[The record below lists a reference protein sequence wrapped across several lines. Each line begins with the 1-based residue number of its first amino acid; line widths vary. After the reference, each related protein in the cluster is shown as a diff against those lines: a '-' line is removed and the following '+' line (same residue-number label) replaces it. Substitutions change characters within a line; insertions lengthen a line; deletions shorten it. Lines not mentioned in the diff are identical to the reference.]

1 MTNPDHED
9 NPLEMNE
16 QERLA
21 WFTAQLKAIELSQQG
36 GEGMAS
42 SAAAA
47 KPDASPCSK
56 ISCKSPSAISVSR
69 PAAIAILALLEEA
82 AACLDM
88 FNDASP
94 SSDESVEEL
103 IIALCDTSESISD
116 ALKL

>member
-1 MTNPDHED
+1 MTNPYNED
-9 NPLEMNE
+9 NPLNMNE
-16 QERLA
+16 EDRLNWFMERMN
-21 WFTAQLKAIELSQQG
+21 AIELSQQG
-36 GEGMAS
+36 GAGMAS
-42 SAAAA
+42 KTSAEKSDESLPA
-47 KPDASPCSK
+47 K
-56 ISCKSPSAISVSR
+56 ISCKSPAAISVSR

>member
-9 NPLEMNE
+9 NPLNMNE
-16 QERLA
+16 QDRLNWFMERMN
-21 WFTAQLKAIELSQQG
+21 AIELSQQG
-36 GEGMAS
+36 GAGMAS

-47 KPDASPCSK
+47 KPDESPSVK

>member
-36 GEGMAS
+36 GAGMAS
-42 SAAAA
+42 KTSAE
-47 KPDASPCSK
+47 KSDESLPVK

-116 ALKL
+116 ALKI